1 MANNNQDIEDI
12 NNNNDDED
20 SPVQQR
26 SFLQTAFI
34 TILTP
39 LINNARAE
47 RQLLIGENL
56 PPPQDQNLPPPQDQ
70 IRILEQD
77 IGSIT
82 SLFGSVEKEKK
93 GRKEEEKNENE
104 KGEEKDIMST
114 VKYTLGGVSINS
126 IVNQN
131 KVPITTLAL

>member
-82 SLFGSVEKEKK
+82 SLFGSVEKEEK
-93 GRKEEEKNENE
+93 GRKEEEKKNE
-104 KGEEKDIMST
+104 KREEKDIMST

-131 KVPITTLAL
+131 KVPITKLAL